1 MLEGI
6 SILDLLL
13 HVDTFLEEFI
23 SRYGVLVYILIFV
36 VLFCETGI
44 FAPLPGD
51 SLIFACGAF
60 AAAGLLNVWIMAAVC
75 FVAAI
80 LGDSLNYYL
89 GHAVGRKIYARAKGR
104 IISREN
110 IDKAKDFYDKHGGKA
125 IVFSRFIPIIRQFT
139 PFVAGIGRMS
149 FRRFMS
155 FNFIGVTAWVGISSV
170 LGFFFGNIKF
180 VRDNF
185 STVILA
191 IIFISLL
198 PAIIAFIRSK
208 LKKSRSQ
215 NNVKPA
221 E

>member
-1 MLEGI
+1 MTLEGLSFI
-6 SILDLLL
+6 DLILHIDK
-13 HVDTFLEEFI
+13 FLGEFI
-23 SRYGVLVYILIFV
+23 SRYGVIVYILVFV

-60 AAAGLLNVWIMAAVC
+60 AAAGLLDIWFIVAIC

-89 GHAVGRKIYARAKGR
+89 GHAVGKKIYDRAKGR
-104 IISREN
+104 IINRAN
-110 IDKAKDFYDKHGGKA
+110 IDKAQDFYAKHGGKA

-139 PFVAGIGRMS
+139 PFVAGIGRMT

-155 FNFIGVTAWVGISSV
+155 FNFLGVTAWVGISAI
-170 LGFFFGNIKF
+170 LGYFFGNIKL
-180 VRDNF
+180 VKDNF

-191 IIFISLL
+191 IIVISLL
-198 PAIIAFIRSK
+198 PVVIGYLRSRSK
-208 LKKSRSQ
+208 RSA
-215 NNVKPA
+215 KP